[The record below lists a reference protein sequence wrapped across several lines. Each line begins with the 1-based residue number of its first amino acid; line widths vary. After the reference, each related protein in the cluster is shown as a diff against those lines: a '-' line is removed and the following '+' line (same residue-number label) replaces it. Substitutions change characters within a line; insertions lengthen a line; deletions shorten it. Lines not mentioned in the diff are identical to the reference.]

1 VTVDGLQL
9 DARYPAQPP
18 ALALIR
24 RDVVDAARG
33 CGAGADTLW
42 QIKLAVS
49 EAATN
54 AVLHA
59 YRDGLAGDVHV
70 LLERID
76 DHLDIS
82 IRDSGVGISPRS
94 DSPGAGLGLVLMAR
108 VSDRCVISGAAGRGT
123 DVLLC
128 FDLAARPIDA
138 AEKRP
143 YRAAGADLRPQRVRE
158 LEDLQAFAGA

>member
-1 VTVDGLQL
+1 MTLDGLQL

-76 DHLDIS
+76 DHLDVS

-108 VSDRCVISGAAGRGT
+108 VSDRCVISGAAGHGT

-128 FDLAARPIDA
+128 FDLAARPTPVSASVVNSSIA
-138 AEKRP
+138 YPVRSI
-143 YRAAGADLRPQRVRE
+143 RRVS
-158 LEDLQAFAGA
+158 